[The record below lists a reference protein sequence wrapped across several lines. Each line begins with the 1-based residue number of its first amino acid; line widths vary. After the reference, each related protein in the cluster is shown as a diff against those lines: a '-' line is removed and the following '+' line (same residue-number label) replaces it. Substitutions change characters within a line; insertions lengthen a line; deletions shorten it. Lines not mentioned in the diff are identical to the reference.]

1 MPRQPGFT
9 SSVAAVTILPDAD
22 ELATAWRKWYIAAA
36 VLRRLRFVRSL
47 IADRRDYNGELNLN
61 LSMEEGNNH
70 AGEQYYNEG
79 SSDLGE
85 NVIISDVEG
94 ATISPKSEQ
103 QVVVAANNSMM
114 SVEESVMHENSMLA
128 KQINEQCI
136 NELGG
141 NDVEEVEDFIF
152 QALDFGPEQ
161 QAVYSRKVAQSA
173 ANCCPFGCFENRL
186 RRMQLSELE
195 LLEKE
200 LTASI
205 VDASSMLKEAQ
216 KRVTDS
222 AAAVDTSRSAD
233 SPGTSD
239 VIPVSVDAV
248 QLNEKI
254 PGNHHRRNI
263 SYNALPAKYRT
274 EAQLLINR
282 GIFSTSGSADDNEQA
297 LSELELLG
305 KLSPIVGN
313 RSRSNTTNGTQ
324 TVRGGRYRLN
334 SEGQLCIDPGSSDTL
349 SEQTGRKL
357 SLEKEH
363 EFNHNEPASVDL
375 LNNPSLATSA
385 RCFADDR
392 TIPVSNHSNGSGSSS
407 MRRRPPLSRQPSDTW
422 RRVRRIRG
430 TNTKK
435 KHLPADEEYY
445 KEKFQQNG
453 VWSCSPRETLRSCLY
468 TLVRP
473 FLWLWSPTQVV
484 DTLRRNSSF
493 AGELIFILLYG
504 IGNPA

>member
-1 MPRQPGFT
+1 M
-9 SSVAAVTILPDAD
+9 
-22 ELATAWRKWYIAAA
+22 
-36 VLRRLRFVRSL
+36 
-47 IADRRDYNGELNLN
+47 
-61 LSMEEGNNH
+61 
-70 AGEQYYNEG
+70 
-79 SSDLGE
+79 
-85 NVIISDVEG
+85 IISDVEG

-161 QAVYSRKVAQSA
+161 QAVYSREVAQSA

-222 AAAVDTSRSAD
+222 AAAVDTSRSTD

-239 VIPVSVDAV
+239 VIPVSVDTV

-263 SYNALPAKYRT
+263 SYDALPAKYRT
-274 EAQLLINR
+274 EAQLLVNR

-297 LSELELLG
+297 LSELELLDQ
-305 KLSPIVGN
+305 LSPIVGN
-313 RSRSNTTNGTQ
+313 RS
-324 TVRGGRYRLN
+324 
-334 SEGQLCIDPGSSDTL
+334 
-349 SEQTGRKL
+349 
-357 SLEKEH
+357 
-363 EFNHNEPASVDL
+363 
-375 LNNPSLATSA
+375 
-385 RCFADDR
+385 
-392 TIPVSNHSNGSGSSS
+392 
-407 MRRRPPLSRQPSDTW
+407 
-422 RRVRRIRG
+422 
-430 TNTKK
+430 
-435 KHLPADEEYY
+435 
-445 KEKFQQNG
+445 
-453 VWSCSPRETLRSCLY
+453 
-468 TLVRP
+468 
-473 FLWLWSPTQVV
+473 
-484 DTLRRNSSF
+484 
-493 AGELIFILLYG
+493 
-504 IGNPA
+504 